1 VRIAKLLS
9 PETKELVRGTSWA
22 NNQQALMKLC
32 KMPPDMQERVARKA
46 ANGEFEG
53 HL

>member
-1 VRIAKLLS
+1 
-9 PETKELVRGTSWA
+9 
-22 NNQQALMKLC
+22 MKLC